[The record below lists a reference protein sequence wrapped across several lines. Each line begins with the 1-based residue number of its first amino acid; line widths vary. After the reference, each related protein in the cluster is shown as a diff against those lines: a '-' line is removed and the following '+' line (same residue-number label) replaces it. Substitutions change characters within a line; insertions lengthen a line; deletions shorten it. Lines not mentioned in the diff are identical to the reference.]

1 MQSSKESMC
10 LFILLWHVLQQHLL
24 VVGALIILRI
34 TQVADVVGTVTL
46 DGKPL
51 EGASITFA
59 PQSGRSSSGV
69 TDSSGRYSLNYTGS
83 IRGAMLGSIE
93 S

>member
-1 MQSSKESMC
+1 MQSEVKKRAC
-10 LFILLWHVLQQHLL
+10 VCFYF
-24 VVGALIILRI
+24 VVACVAAAFTGSGCSNNPANYPE
-34 TQVADVVGTVTL
+34 VADVVGTVTL

-83 IRGAMLGSIE
+83 I
-93 S
+93 